1 MTRQETALY
10 IFWIFILLVFT
21 VGGYVIEYQ
30 EEKQLKVERYEYRHL
45 YDEDKQKATDDIEAV
60 YKEQIINE
68 IWK

>member
-30 EEKQLKVERYEYRHL
+30 EEKKLKAERYEYRHL